1 MYTKTRLIRRKIT
14 VSEMDSVKS
23 RQDRIGRERDVQL
36 LERCN
41 ALWENLRDFR
51 IRGARA
57 NRYAYGDQWGDSI
70 NVNGTVMT
78 QRQYLQ
84 STGNVVLQTNQIKS
98 KVDSIVGVMVNEKN
112 EPICKA
118 RDRAEQQY
126 GEIVTTALQA
136 NCDKNKMNEL
146 YILFLKDICLRG
158 LAIAYESYDD
168 YSGPDRRL
176 DSWTRYVNPNMV
188 FLDSQMTDPR
198 FWDMTII
205 GQFFDITFEELVSRF
220 ARNERDYAILKD
232 LYASQSVMF
241 REEADMELSEKNDED
256 NLVFNQP
263 YDNTKCRVFE
273 VWTKETK
280 ARIRLHDTNEGTIEI
295 IDANDYDY
303 RRRVKEENESR
314 RAAAKD
320 AGWPEEDTPYITGD
334 GFGVGEEKNGFF
346 IDTFWYCRYLA
357 PDGTILWEGESPYAG
372 RSHPFTIM
380 AIPFVDGKISG
391 YMNDAIDHNT
401 AMNRAIILNDW
412 LVRSQ
417 AKGVTVVP
425 KGIVPKDMSL
435 EDFSRSWT
443 AIDDLVYIDMKPGQ
457 EGLMPKVF
465 TGVAQSFNVSELL
478 NTYSKLMDNSTA
490 VSGALQGRTPAA
502 GTSGTLYAQMTNNA
516 SIPIASL
523 LEQFRGFLQDV
534 STKKMKNIILF
545 YDTPRFES
553 IAGDIGGV
561 LDNGNLNLNEIGDI
575 EFDLSIKASTST
587 PVYRAIIND
596 DAKQFLIAG
605 LITFEEYLEI
615 ADVPY
620 ADKILQMRQ
629 ARQAETEDAQ
639 QAGIMPGGEPSLQEA
654 QPSPAVPV

>member
-1 MYTKTRLIRRKIT
+1 MNANDRLIRRKVT
-14 VSEMDSVKS
+14 LPEMDSVKA
-23 RQDRIGRERDVQL
+23 RQAKVKRGRDVQL

-41 ALWENLRDFR
+41 SLWENLREFR
-51 IRGARA
+51 QKGARA
-57 NRYAYGDQWGDSI
+57 NRYAYGDQWGDLI
-70 NVNGTVMT
+70 NVNGKVMT

-84 STGNVVLQTNQIKS
+84 DTGNVVLQTNQIKS

-112 EPICKA
+112 EPVCNA

-126 GEIVTTALQA
+126 GEVMTTALQA
-136 NCDKNKMNEL
+136 NCNKNKMNEL

-158 LAIAYESYDD
+158 LAVAYESYDD
-168 YSGPDRRL
+168 YSGPERRL

-205 GQFFDITFEELVSRF
+205 GQFFDITFEELAARF
-220 ARNERDYAILKD
+220 AKSEDDYSVLKEI
-232 LYASQSVMF
+232 YSSQSAVF
-241 REEADMELSEKNDED
+241 REESYMQLHERNEND
-256 NLVFNQP
+256 NIVFDEP

-273 VWTKETK
+273 VWTKETRP
-280 ARIRLHDTNEGTIEI
+280 RIRLHDTNDGTEEI
-295 IDANDYDY
+295 IDADDYEY
-303 RRRVKEENESR
+303 RRRVKEENRRRERLAKQMGWSR
-314 RAAAKD
+314 
-320 AGWPEEDTPYITGD
+320 EETPYILGD
-334 GFGVGEEKNGFF
+334 GYGAEDERNGFF
-346 IDTFWYCRYLA
+346 IDTFWYCRFLA
-357 PDGTILWEGESPYAG
+357 TDGTILWEGESPYAG
-372 RSHPFTIM
+372 RSHPFTVM
-380 AIPFVDGKISG
+380 AIPFIDGNISG

-412 LVRSQ
+412 LIRSQ

-425 KGIVPKDMSL
+425 RSLVPDDMSY
-435 EDFSRSWT
+435 EDFARSWT
-443 AIDDLVYIDMKPGQ
+443 AIDDIVYIDVKPGY
-457 EGLMPKVF
+457 ENLMPKVF
-465 TGVAQSFNVSELL
+465 TGVAQTFNVSELL

-523 LEQFRGFLQDV
+523 LEQFRDFLENV
-534 STKKMKNIILF
+534 STKKMKNILTF
-545 YDTPRFES
+545 YDSERFES

-561 LDNGNLNLNEIGDI
+561 LDNANLNLNGIADI
-575 EFDLSIKASTST
+575 EFDLAIKASTST

-596 DAKQFLIAG
+596 DAKQFLLAG
-605 LITFEEYLEI
+605 LVTFEEYLEI

-629 ARQAETEDAQ
+629 ARQTEAAQ
-639 QAGIMPGGEPSLQEA
+639 AQEAGIIPASGQAAPPSA
-654 QPSPAVPV
+654 AAPV